1 MNVKL
6 KIFIS
11 AFVFISVT
19 IACIIGAQQV
29 DEAAGLVWY
38 SVIPPLLAVTLAILT
53 ARFFLSLSVAV
64 GASIVLSWVKHYL
77 MAGEPAASLIPNFFG
92 EAIWFAGKVIL
103 DLENIWMAIFVFLIL
118 SMISVVVSS
127 GGMGGIVVWLSRFAT
142 GTRSTQVVT
151 ALIGV
156 FVFIGDYTSA
166 MLTGPSMRPMTDR
179 FRVCREKLAYIVDST
194 SAPITGLA
202 FVSTWIGVEV
212 GLFSDVSESLQ
223 LGRDGYSM
231 FFDALGF
238 RFYCILTVIFV
249 IINALSGRDY
259 GAMRK
264 ASIRARE
271 TGAVSAP
278 NAKILGDAAAFTS
291 APNVVMQPL
300 SAILP
305 LVTLFTILLSGLW
318 LTAVWVRGEG
328 SGFIFSPAAWQAV
341 LAKINAEGRELGFIL
356 SLSAWRNVLTTLKT
370 VQILR
375 MLACAACG
383 SLFVAILCARGL
395 SKLQL
400 PDIRTAVLAGLKG
413 SLVPLGILLLVWG
426 LKTGCKRLET
436 GQFLALILEGKV
448 PALVFPM
455 LVFAT
460 GAACSFATGSSW
472 STMAILIPT
481 AIPVA
486 YAMDGDTYGL
496 TTLICLG
503 ATLDGAIFGDH
514 CSPISDTT
522 VFSAIASSCDALHHV
537 RTQLPYAITVA
548 FIALVCGYFL
558 AALGLFSPLCI
569 LAGTGVIALLF
580 FGICRLR
587 DEAEAA

>member
-1 MNVKL
+1 MNAKL

-400 PDIRTAVLAGLKG
+400 PDIRTAVLAGIKG
-413 SLVPLGILLLVWG
+413 SLVPLGILLFVWG

-587 DEAEAA
+587 DEEAAA

>member
-1 MNVKL
+1 M
-6 KIFIS
+6 
-11 AFVFISVT
+11 
-19 IACIIGAQQV
+19 
-29 DEAAGLVWY
+29 WY

-77 MAGEPAASLIPNFFG
+77 MAGEPAASLIGNFFG

-212 GLFSDVSESLQ
+212 GLFSDVSDSLQ

-291 APNVVMQPL
+291 APNVVMRPL

-328 SGFIFSPAAWQAV
+328 SGFIFSPAAWQAA

-400 PDIRTAVLAGLKG
+400 PDIRAAVLAGLKG
-413 SLVPLGILLLVWG
+413 SLVPLGILLFVWG

-448 PALVFPM
+448 PVLVFPM
-455 LVFAT
+455 LVFVT

-486 YAMDGDTYGL
+486 YAMDGNTYGL

-569 LAGTGVIALLF
+569 LVGTGVIAMLF

-587 DEAEAA
+587 DEAETA

>member
-77 MAGEPAASLIPNFFG
+77 MAGEPAASLIGNFFG
-92 EAIWFAGKVIL
+92 EAVWFAGKVIL

-400 PDIRTAVLAGLKG
+400 PDIRTAVLVGLKG
-413 SLVPLGILLLVWG
+413 SLVPLGILLFVWG

-448 PALVFPM
+448 PVLVFPM

-486 YAMDGDTYGL
+486 YAMDGNTYGL

>member
-1 MNVKL
+1 MNAKL

-77 MAGEPAASLIPNFFG
+77 VAGAPAASLIPNFFG
-92 EAIWFAGKVIL
+92 EALWFAGKVIL

-142 GTRSTQVVT
+142 GARSTQVVT

-212 GLFSDVSESLQ
+212 GLFSDVSDSLQ

-569 LAGTGVIALLF
+569 LVGTGVIALLF

-587 DEAEAA
+587 GEAEAA

>member
-1 MNVKL
+1 MNAKL

-77 MAGEPAASLIPNFFG
+77 MTGEPAASLIRNFFG
-92 EAIWFAGKVIL
+92 EALWFAGKVIL

-413 SLVPLGILLLVWG
+413 SLVPLGILLFVWG

-569 LAGTGVIALLF
+569 LVGTGVIALLF

>member
-77 MAGEPAASLIPNFFG
+77 MADAPAASLIRNFFG

-413 SLVPLGILLLVWG
+413 SLVPLGILLFVWG

-448 PALVFPM
+448 PVLVFPM

-569 LAGTGVIALLF
+569 LVGTGVIALLF

-587 DEAEAA
+587 DEEAA

>member
-1 MNVKL
+1 
-6 KIFIS
+6 
-11 AFVFISVT
+11 
-19 IACIIGAQQV
+19 
-29 DEAAGLVWY
+29 
-38 SVIPPLLAVTLAILT
+38 
-53 ARFFLSLSVAV
+53 
-64 GASIVLSWVKHYL
+64 
-77 MAGEPAASLIPNFFG
+77 MAGEPAASLIGNFFG

-212 GLFSDVSESLQ
+212 GLFSDVSDSLQ

-395 SKLQL
+395 SKLQF

-413 SLVPLGILLLVWG
+413 SLVPLGILLFVWG

-587 DEAEAA
+587 DEEAAA

>member
-1 MNVKL
+1 MNAKL

-92 EAIWFAGKVIL
+92 EAVWFAGKVIL

-212 GLFSDVSESLQ
+212 GLFSDVSDSLQ

-400 PDIRTAVLAGLKG
+400 PDIRTAVLAGIKG
-413 SLVPLGILLLVWG
+413 SLVPLGILLFVWG

-569 LAGTGVIALLF
+569 LVGTGVIALLF

>member
-1 MNVKL
+1 MNAKL

-92 EAIWFAGKVIL
+92 ETLWFAGKVIL

-118 SMISVVVSS
+118 SMISVVVAS

-212 GLFSDVSESLQ
+212 GLFSDVSDSLQ

-413 SLVPLGILLLVWG
+413 SLVPLGILLFVWG

-486 YAMDGDTYGL
+486 YAMDGNTYGL

-587 DEAEAA
+587 YEAAA

>member
-1 MNVKL
+1 MNAKL

-77 MAGEPAASLIPNFFG
+77 MAGEPAASLIRNFFG
-92 EAIWFAGKVIL
+92 ETVWFAGKVIL

-400 PDIRTAVLAGLKG
+400 PDIRTAVLAGIKG
-413 SLVPLGILLLVWG
+413 SLVPLGILLFVWG

-486 YAMDGDTYGL
+486 YAMDGNTYGL

-569 LAGTGVIALLF
+569 LVGTGVIALLF

>member
-1 MNVKL
+1 MNAKL

-92 EAIWFAGKVIL
+92 EAVWFAGKVIL

-142 GTRSTQVVT
+142 GARSTQVVT

-400 PDIRTAVLAGLKG
+400 PDIRTAVLVGLKG
-413 SLVPLGILLLVWG
+413 SLVPLGILLFVWG

-448 PALVFPM
+448 PVLVFPM

-569 LAGTGVIALLF
+569 LVGTGVIALLF

>member
-1 MNVKL
+1 MNAKL

-92 EAIWFAGKVIL
+92 EAVWFAGKVIL

-400 PDIRTAVLAGLKG
+400 PDIRTAVLAGIKG
-413 SLVPLGILLLVWG
+413 SLVPLGILLFVWG

-486 YAMDGDTYGL
+486 YAMDGNTYGL

-569 LAGTGVIALLF
+569 LVGTGVIALLF

>member
-1 MNVKL
+1 MNAKL

-413 SLVPLGILLLVWG
+413 SLVPLGILLFVWG

-486 YAMDGDTYGL
+486 YAMDGNTYGL

>member
-1 MNVKL
+1 MNAKL

-92 EAIWFAGKVIL
+92 EVLWFAGKVIL

-238 RFYCILTVIFV
+238 RFYCILTVTFV

-413 SLVPLGILLLVWG
+413 SLVPLGILLFVWG

>member
-1 MNVKL
+1 MNAKL

-77 MAGEPAASLIPNFFG
+77 MAGEPAASLIGNFFG
-92 EAIWFAGKVIL
+92 EAVWFAGKVIL

-212 GLFSDVSESLQ
+212 GLFSDVSDSLQ

-413 SLVPLGILLLVWG
+413 SLVPLGILLFVWG

-486 YAMDGDTYGL
+486 YAMDGNTYGL

-569 LAGTGVIALLF
+569 LVGTGVIALLF